1 MSANWTPEFCEA
13 IRNGILEQLRA
24 LGTSI
29 DRRMADHLAAMDR
42 RFAEYRDAVRSDI
55 GELKDI
61 TIANRVLLTGNGNP
75 DHGLVWK
82 VDATRAEVKQ
92 IKTTLHRREQARA
105 RVRRVVLKIL
115 ASRAA
120 WKIVAAFAAGGT
132 LAAAAAAVWE
142 SL

>member
-1 MSANWTPEFCEA
+1 MSSNWTPEFCEA
-13 IRNGILEQLRA
+13 IRASILEQLRGLA
-24 LGTSI
+24 TSI
-29 DRRMADHLAAMDR
+29 DRRMQDHLEAMDR
-42 RFAEYRDAVRSDI
+42 RFGEYKDAVRADI
-55 GELKDI
+55 GELKEI
-61 TIANRVLLTGNGNP
+61 TIANRELLTGNGSP